1 MTPHNRAKINEIAK
15 KVLLPGDP
23 NRARFVA
30 ENFFENPKLVT
41 DVRGI
46 LGYTGTYKGI
56 VFLGLPGEES
66 TFEMRI
72 GTDSFESS
80 GIVSETGA
88 FSIIKS

>member
-46 LGYTGTYKGI
+46 LG
-56 VFLGLPGEES
+56 
-66 TFEMRI
+66 
-72 GTDSFESS
+72 
-80 GIVSETGA
+80 
-88 FSIIKS
+88 

>member
-56 VFLGLPGEES
+56 EGGV
-66 TFEMRI
+66 M
-72 GTDSFESS
+72 SS
-80 GIVSETGA
+80 GMGRPSWGI
-88 FSIIKS
+88 